1 MRLVK
6 EWFRRH
12 FSDPQVAILAVLLLV
27 GFAAVVFLG
36 RMLAPLIASIVIAF
50 LLERPVQLL
59 ERLRWPRLAAVLVVF
74 LAFLT
79 GFFFLVLGL
88 MPVLFGQIAELL
100 QALPSMILSVQDLA
114 IRLPREHPEFISEQ
128 QITQFMAGLRAE
140 AVAFGQTVLSWSVA
154 SLVGLIYLGVYVI
167 LVPFLVF
174 YLLKDKARIL
184 AWSASFLPEES
195 SLVVRIGREVN
206 QRIADYVRAKVY
218 EILIVGAVTY
228 VVFTFLGID
237 FALLLAALT
246 GLSVIIPYI
255 GAVAVTVPVAL
266 IAYFQWGLGSEF
278 VLVLTAYVLIQ
289 MIDGNVLATIL
300 ASEVVN
306 LHPIAVIVA
315 ILVFGGLWGF
325 WGVFFAIPL
334 ATLIQAVLDAW
345 PRIPRQDE
353 AALLTPETRRRLKA

>member
-1 MRLVK
+1 MQLIRD
-6 EWFRRH
+6 WFRRN

-27 GFAAVVFLG
+27 GFAAVLFLG
-36 RMLAPLIASIVIAF
+36 NMLAPVIASVVIAY

-59 ERLRWPRLAAVLVVF
+59 ERLRWPRLLAVLVVF
-74 LAFLT
+74 LAFLA

-88 MPVLFGQIAELL
+88 MPLLVRQLGELF
-100 QALPSMILSVQDLA
+100 QALPTMILSVQELV
-114 IRLPREHPEFISEQ
+114 IRLPQEHPDFISEQ
-128 QITQFMAGLRAE
+128 QVTQFMAGLRAE
-140 AVAFGQTVLSWSVA
+140 AAAFGQNVLSWSVA

-174 YLLKDKARIL
+174 YFLKDKHRIL

-195 SLVVRIGREVN
+195 SLVVRIGRQVN
-206 QRIADYVRAKVY
+206 RQIENYVRAKVY
-218 EILIVGAVTY
+218 EILIVGAVSH
-228 VVFTFLGID
+228 VVFAFLGLD
-237 FALLLAALT
+237 FALLLAALN

-266 IAYFQWGLGSEF
+266 VAYFQWGLGSEIA
-278 VLVLTAYVLIQ
+278 LVLAAYLLIHLL
-289 MIDGNVLATIL
+289 DGNVLAPIL

-334 ATLIQAVLDAW
+334 ATLIQAVLEAW

>member
-6 EWFRRH
+6 EWFRRN

-27 GFAAVVFLG
+27 GFAAVVFFG
-36 RMLAPLIASIVIAF
+36 RMLAPVIASIVIAY

-59 ERLRWPRLAAVLVVF
+59 ERLGWPRWAAATAVF
-74 LAFLT
+74 LAFLA
-79 GFFFLVLGL
+79 GFLFLLLVLV
-88 MPVLFGQIAELL
+88 PVLWRQLL
-100 QALPSMILSVQDLA
+100 LLVQLLPSMIAQVQDLML
-114 IRLPREHPEFISEQ
+114 RLPQRFPEIVSEQ
-128 QITQFMAGLRAE
+128 QVNQVVAGISSELTAY
-140 AVAFGQTVLSWSVA
+140 GQRLLSWSVA
-154 SLVGLIYLGVYVI
+154 SLVGVMYLGVYVI

-174 YLLKDKARIL
+174 YFLKDKARIL
-184 AWSASFLPEES
+184 GWSASFLPEES

-206 QRIADYVRAKVY
+206 QQIANYARAKVY
-218 EILIVGAVTY
+218 EILIVGMVTY
-228 VVFTFLGID
+228 ATFAFIGLDFT
-237 FALLLAALT
+237 LLLAALT

-266 IAYFQWGLGSEF
+266 IAYFQWGLGSELL
-278 VLVLTAYVLIQ
+278 LVMTAYVLIQ
-289 MIDGNVLATIL
+289 TIDGNVLATIL
-300 ASEVVN
+300 ASEELN

-334 ATLIQAVLDAW
+334 ATLIRAVLDAW

-353 AALLTPETRRRLKA
+353 PARFTPETRRRLKA